1 MTTFGFA
8 KCVRLGV
15 CGLLFL
21 VAIFFTPCASAQLR
35 SYCWVG
41 ETSASN
47 PYNSDGKPVY
57 FTAMV
62 ATTRDGIRG
71 GLFVQYVE
79 KKYGVERHGAAYC
92 TGGTDLNNVVPRKM
106 EEEIARAK
114 SQGSTVVMTGWT
126 PDKHEAL
133 MAELAKNPPPA
144 AATAPAKNP
153 PPPSTAESAYEKA
166 MQAERPQSAN
176 QPQATASAKAPGT
189 AKPATTAAPPTSTAG
204 ERYIFCY
211 STGSPPRG
219 PGQSHYYVT
228 QVFPAPATSSH
239 PYDAFTA
246 YLKGQHRQ
254 EAISGTT
261 CSTPGRKDAEEST
274 RQGYIKN
281 QQKFPNRAIVE
292 MNWQPTS

>member
-1 MTTFGFA
+1 MTTFSFA
-8 KCVRLGV
+8 KCLRLGV

-21 VAIFFTPCASAQLR
+21 VAIFFAPRASAQLR
-35 SYCWVG
+35 SFCWVG
-41 ETSASN
+41 ETSASD
-47 PYNSDGKPVY
+47 PYNSDGRPVY
-57 FTAMV
+57 FTAMA
-62 ATTRDGIRG
+62 ATTKDGIQR

-79 KKYGVERHGAAYC
+79 KKYGVVRHGAAYC
-92 TGGTDLNNVVPRKM
+92 TGGTDLDNVVPREM
-106 EEEIARAK
+106 EEDIARAK
-114 SQGSTVVMTGWT
+114 AHGSTVVMTGWT

-144 AATAPAKNP
+144 AAAPPAKNP
-153 PPPSTAESAYEKA
+153 PPPSTAQSAHEKA
-166 MQAERPQSAN
+166 MQPERPQSAT
-176 QPQATASAKAPGT
+176 QPQVTASAKPPEP
-189 AKPATTAAPPTSTAG
+189 AKPATTATLPTSTAG
-204 ERYIFCY
+204 EKYIFCY
-211 STGSPPRG
+211 STGSPYRG

-228 QVFPAPATSSH
+228 QVFPAPSTSSH

-254 EAISGTT
+254 EDISGTT

-292 MNWQPTS
+292 MSWQPAS